1 MPMIEKLNRSLELA
15 VGDEIRAKII
25 DGSASLTS
33 ASGPK
38 AKAEWVKNAME
49 RMDSLLDEQTRIA
62 VTERCSCDFESRKK
76 EARKIY
82 ESSKSIDDFI
92 AKMGNRCNKLVREGN
107 ILYSIKTEGCDC
119 GWVRATKTPVSSTF
133 CHCAKG
139 YIKKYFEAVF
149 QRPVKVELLKS
160 AVCGDE
166 VCKFAYISR
175 ITTC

>member
-1 MPMIEKLNRSLELA
+1 MGA
-15 VGDEIRAKII
+15 
-25 DGSASLTS
+25 
-33 ASGPK
+33 
-38 AKAEWVKNAME
+38 
-49 RMDSLLDEQTRIA
+49 
-62 VTERCSCDFESRKK
+62 
-76 EARKIY
+76 
-82 ESSKSIDDFI
+82 KSIDDFI

-133 CHCAKG
+133 CLCAKG

-166 VCKFAYISR
+166 VCKFAIYLDS
-175 ITTC
+175 